1 MIEAVVYD
9 SGMLI
14 GLIKGS
20 AVATAKHDEI
30 VRDVRPL
37 VPGPVLSQVWRGSLP
52 LQAKLSRFLRQCAIH
67 TRYDEDDYKR
77 VGGMLGDVSPP
88 GRKRPD
94 FVDAVV
100 AYTAAGFAPAA
111 VVTSDS
117 VDIIAYLDTLS
128 ERRVVVMPV

>member
-20 AVATAKHDEI
+20 AVAMAKHDEI

-37 VPGPVLSQVWRGSLP
+37 VPGPVLSQVWRESP
-52 LQAKLSRFLRQCAIH
+52 SLQAKLSRFLRRCTVH
-67 TRYDEDDYKR
+67 TKYDEGDYKR
-77 VGGMLGDVSPP
+77 VGGMLGHVSPP

-94 FVDAVV
+94 FVDAMV

-117 VDIIAYLDTLS
+117 VDIIAYLDTLPES
-128 ERRVVVMPV
+128 RVLVMPV